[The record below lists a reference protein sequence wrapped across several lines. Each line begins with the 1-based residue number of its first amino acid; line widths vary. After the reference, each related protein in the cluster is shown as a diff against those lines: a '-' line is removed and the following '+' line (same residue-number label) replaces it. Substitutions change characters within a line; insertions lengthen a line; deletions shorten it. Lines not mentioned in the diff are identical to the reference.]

1 MIENAYPQASFDPRI
16 LKLPLMQGQVPN
28 STPTGNPTA
37 TQGLLRGYIKQ
48 DTTNGRLYSDKN
60 ALYACAF
67 LYNPSTVEITHGI
80 DGAATS
86 LVNPQ
91 YARNSNDNGTYL
103 IGLQANLSFSLLF
116 DRTYEVNSLAPT
128 STGNTSSS
136 NYLNDLIYGPNCTA
150 IVDDPRLIGVL
161 ADINALYRI
170 CGINAAMTNQTWTDS
185 NNNTHPGTSIT
196 GMMQQVP
203 SWCHFGAPY
212 AKNSLSYYGFIS
224 GLDIQYTHFSQAMTP
239 MRCAVAVS
247 FTLLPSTS

>member
-16 LKLPLMQGQVPN
+16 LKLPLMQGLVPSN
-28 STPTGNPTA
+28 VAVGPPA
-37 TQGLLRGYIKQ
+37 AVPGLLRGYIKQ
-48 DTTNGRLYSDKN
+48 DQSNYADRN
-60 ALYACAF
+60 AIYACAF

-91 YARNSNDNGTYL
+91 YARNPNDNGTYL
-103 IGLQANLSFSLLF
+103 IGLQATLSFSLLF
-116 DRTYEVNSLAPT
+116 DRTYEVNSLSPT
-128 STGNTSSS
+128 STGNSSTT
-136 NYLNDLIYGPNCTA
+136 NDLNDVIYGPNCTA
-150 IVDDPRLIGVL
+150 IVDDPRFIGVL
-161 ADINALYRI
+161 ADVNALYRV
-170 CGINAAMTNQTWTDS
+170 CGISEAMTNQTWTDS
-185 NNNTHPGTSIT
+185 NSNSHTGTSIT

-203 SWCHFGAPY
+203 AWCHFGAPY